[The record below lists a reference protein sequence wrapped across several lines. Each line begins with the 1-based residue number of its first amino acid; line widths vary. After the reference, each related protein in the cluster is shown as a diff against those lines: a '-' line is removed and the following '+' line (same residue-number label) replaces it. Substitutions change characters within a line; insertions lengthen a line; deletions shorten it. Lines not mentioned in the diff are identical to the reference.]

1 MDVLS
6 LDSFFRGLQARSYN
20 GGALVFSITHPCF
33 WPEHYGY
40 ASSDWFRY
48 ERETIIESPFR
59 ISADRVG
66 SLPSTH
72 LHRPLS
78 AYLPHLGAP
87 DLFRKCWKNL
97 CRRLTWMLHI
107 SGSVEASP
115 GTLLD
120 GVWTVRLKCFPWR
133 FFTRAARSAS
143 QETYKGNEGSSA
155 RTVARRKR
163 TLHRSF
169 SAPP

>member
-1 MDVLS
+1 MVLMDVLW

-40 ASSDWFRY
+40 ASADWFRY

-78 AYLPHLGAP
+78 AYISAL
-87 DLFRKCWKNL
+87 
-97 CRRLTWMLHI
+97 RRAGFILEML
-107 SGSVEASP
+107 EEP
-115 GTLLD
+115 MPPLD
-120 GVWTVRLKCFPWR
+120 VDAAY
-133 FFTRAARSAS
+133 RAR
-143 QETYKGNEGSSA
+143 
-155 RTVARRKR
+155 
-163 TLHRSF
+163 
-169 SAPP
+169 